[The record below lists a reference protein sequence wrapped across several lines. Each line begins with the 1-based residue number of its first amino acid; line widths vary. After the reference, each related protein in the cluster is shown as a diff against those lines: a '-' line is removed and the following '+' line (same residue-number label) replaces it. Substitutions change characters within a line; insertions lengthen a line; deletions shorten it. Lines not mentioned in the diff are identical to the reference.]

1 MLNVC
6 VAQTSAS
13 VLSLSESVWWR
24 ERSSQIL
31 ALKFSLLM
39 CVCDVEVKKL
49 SEQLSPALLMK

>member
-24 ERSSQIL
+24 SSQIL

-39 CVCDVEVKKL
+39 CVCDAEVKKL